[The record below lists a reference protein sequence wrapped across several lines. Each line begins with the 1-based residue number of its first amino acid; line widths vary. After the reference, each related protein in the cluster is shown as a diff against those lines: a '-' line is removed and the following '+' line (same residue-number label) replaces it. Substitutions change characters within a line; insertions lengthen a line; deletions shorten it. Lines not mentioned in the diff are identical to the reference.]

1 MFFVNNLLNQHY
13 YENMTDSR
21 GNYNN
26 LEATQS
32 YLPRDFE
39 RYAGIRVSFHF

>member
-1 MFFVNNLLNQHY
+1 MTRLNQRY
-13 YENMTDSR
+13 YVNMTDSR

-26 LEATQS
+26 LGATQS